1 MVGIAGV
8 LGSVSLG
15 IKPWVTGQ
23 ADATVVAMTTPLL
36 SVAADQAL
44 RRARITPATLAA
56 AGVNS
61 TEAGVLFQ
69 NAADWW
75 ETNGTTCVSALGS
88 SCSTSMTAES
98 LMRKARAGLATTQE
112 LDDTAAACTA
122 AGAAHAAL
130 VAQLDALW
138 EAATDDLDSGKL
150 AKLAVLRSNLDAGLG
165 LHVTYLVVE
174 HEQDEAIALRDA
186 LVEVAVNGENA
197 DPLAEGLVDDAESN
211 TDVAAAHTALTTH
224 LSSVTS
230 AWVAA
235 MTP

>member
-1 MVGIAGV
+1 
-8 LGSVSLG
+8 
-15 IKPWVTGQ
+15 
-23 ADATVVAMTTPLL
+23 
-36 SVAADQAL
+36 
-44 RRARITPATLAA
+44 
-56 AGVNS
+56 
-61 TEAGVLFQ
+61 
-69 NAADWW
+69 
-75 ETNGTTCVSALGS
+75 
-88 SCSTSMTAES
+88 MTAES